1 MSTPTNASPTPQPKD
16 AHPTPPTQE
25 HQYVQAPELSAT
37 ERRSRWIRLGVLSA
51 AVVALGYFQGLSMLI
66 VIAAL
71 VIMIFMH
78 ELGHFLVARWSGML
92 CTEFFI
98 GFGPKIWSFTR
109 GETEYGIKAI
119 PAGAYVRIVGMS
131 RLEEVPP
138 ELESRTYRQKPFH
151 QRFGVA
157 VAGSTMHFLMAIA
170 LLAGSYF
177 FVGAPHETDW
187 QVGNVTTGSAADLG
201 GIEVGDVVLSL
212 NGQVAEDFESFREAI
227 QQQEAGPATV
237 IVDRDGQEETLTVQL
252 SSRSKIIGTI
262 REDIDIL
269 DTGSKLQI
277 GALRQG
283 GVATSAGLHEGEE
296 ITAINAQ
303 PVSSM
308 ADIESALSSS
318 VGGRLSI
325 ETLETSEPIRV
336 DLGSEVALAPPAA
349 FLGVGADP
357 VLVKQGPVTAISSAA
372 STFGEVVKVSIEG
385 IGRFFY
391 PPNIW
396 GFLTDAVSGIGAADT
411 VSEATAAEST
421 PSAMSE
427 TRPISI
433 VGVAMIG
440 SDISTHSIVSL
451 LIFLAQIN
459 IFIGVFNL
467 FPMLPFDGGHVVIAC
482 YEKIREMISGTR
494 ERYMADV
501 SKMMPVAYGLLGVL
515 LVVGLLAIFVDVTR
529 GVNL

>member
-1 MSTPTNASPTPQPKD
+1 MTTPTDSSMEPARDDEQSPVSEIDHGAIPDMPD
-16 AHPTPPTQE
+16 D
-25 HQYVQAPELSAT
+25 

-51 AVVALGYFQGLSMLI
+51 AVVALGHFQGLSMLI
-66 VIAAL
+66 VVAAL
-71 VIMIFMH
+71 VMMIFMH

-157 VAGSTMHFLMAIA
+157 VAGSTMHFLMAIV
-170 LLAGSYF
+170 LLGASYF

-187 QVGNVTTGSAADLG
+187 QVGNVTTGSAADLA
-201 GIEVGDVVLSL
+201 GIEVGDVILSL
-212 NGQVAEDFESFREAI
+212 DGKQATDFESFRGDI
-227 QQQEAGPATV
+227 QDHVAGPATV
-237 IVDRDGQEETLTVQL
+237 VVERDGQEETLTVQL

-269 DTGSKLQI
+269 DTGTVLQV
-277 GALRQG
+277 GALRHN
-283 GVATSAGLHEGEE
+283 GVAISAGLNEGEE
-296 ITAINAQ
+296 ITAINGQ
-303 PVSSM
+303 RVTTM
-308 ADIESALSSS
+308 ADVESALTSS
-318 VGGRLSI
+318 VGGRVSF
-325 ETLETSEPIRV
+325 ETVNSEQPIRV

-349 FLGVGADP
+349 FLGIGSDP
-357 VLVKQGPVTAISSAA
+357 VLVKQGALTAASSAV
-372 STFGEVVKVSIEG
+372 STFGEVVKLSVEG
-385 IGRFFY
+385 IARFFY

-396 GFLTDAVSGIGAADT
+396 GFLTDAVSGFGPTET
-411 VSEATAAEST
+411 VTEATAAEAT

-440 SDISTHSIVSL
+440 SDISTHSLVSL
-451 LIFLAQIN
+451 MIFMAQIN

-515 LVVGLLAIFVDVTR
+515 VLVGLLAIFVDVTR